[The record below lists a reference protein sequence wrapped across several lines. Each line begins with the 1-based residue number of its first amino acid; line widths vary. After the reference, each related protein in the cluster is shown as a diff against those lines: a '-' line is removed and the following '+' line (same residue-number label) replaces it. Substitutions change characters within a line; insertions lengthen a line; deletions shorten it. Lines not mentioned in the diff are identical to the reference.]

1 MYISRKRLL
10 IMSITILMMLLLS
23 KIFGYASNTFD
34 TKFGT
39 LTERVN
45 FRKTANTESSSIIR
59 TLPQNTKVKLVG
71 DIDNFYIA
79 FLDNN
84 EVGLISK
91 DYTNINENSIDT
103 FEAYKKLDKFMAE
116 VINNGTNLRGG
127 PGTNYSIYS
136 TLPLG
141 VKVQVIGNINNW
153 YLVITP
159 NNTVGMIRQDLLK
172 KSENE
177 ENNNDT
183 SSTLPNTAETVLN
196 LINEE
201 RKAQGITPLQIDDLL
216 NSTAQAKATDMVK
229 NNYFSHE
236 SPTYGSP
243 FEMMQNAGITYRT
256 AGENI
261 AGNPS
266 VENAVK
272 SWLASES
279 HKQNLLSNA
288 YNYIGIGIEESP
300 AYGYVIVAMFIGR
313 WTN

>member
-313 WTN
+313 

>member
-1 MYISRKRLL
+1 MYISRKRFL

-141 VKVQVIGNINNW
+141 VKVQVIGSINDW

-313 WTN
+313 

>member
-1 MYISRKRLL
+1 MNISRKRLL
-10 IMSITILMMLLLS
+10 IASITILMMILLS
-23 KIFGYASNTFD
+23 QIFGYVGNTFD

-39 LTERVN
+39 LSQRVN

-59 TLPQNTKVKLVG
+59 TLPQNTKVKLVA
-71 DIDNFYIA
+71 DINNFYIA

-84 EVGLISK
+84 EVGLVSK
-91 DYTNINENSIDT
+91 DYTTITENSNNT
-103 FEAYKKLDKFMAE
+103 FEEFKKLDNFMAE
-116 VINNGTNLRGG
+116 TINNSTNLRGG
-127 PGTNYSIYS
+127 PGTNYSIYT
-136 TLPLG
+136 TLPMG
-141 VKVQVIGNINNW
+141 VKVQVIGSINDW

-172 KSENE
+172 KSENN
-177 ENNNDT
+177 ENTDGT
-183 SSTLPNTAETVLN
+183 QSTLPNTAETVLE
-196 LINEE
+196 LINNA
-201 RKAQGITPLQIDDLL
+201 RKAQGINPLQIDDLL
-216 NSTAQAKATDMVK
+216 NSTAQAKANDMVK

-243 FEMMQNAGITYRT
+243 FEMMQNAGIRYRT

-266 VENAVK
+266 VEDAVK
-272 SWLASES
+272 SWLESDS

-313 WTN
+313 

>member
-141 VKVQVIGNINNW
+141 VKVQVIGSINDW

-229 NNYFSHE
+229 NNYFSHD

-313 WTN
+313 

>member
-45 FRKTANTESSSIIR
+45 FRKTANTEISSIIR

-141 VKVQVIGNINNW
+141 VKVQVIGSINDW

-183 SSTLPNTAETVLN
+183 SSTLPNTAETVLS

-236 SPTYGSP
+236 SSTYGSP

-313 WTN
+313 

>member
-23 KIFGYASNTFD
+23 KIFGYVSNTFD

-45 FRKTANTESSSIIR
+45 FRKTANTEISSIIR

-141 VKVQVIGNINNW
+141 VKVQVIGSINDW

-216 NSTAQAKATDMVK
+216 NSTAQTKATDMVK

-313 WTN
+313 

>member
-91 DYTNINENSIDT
+91 DYTNINENSIDI

-141 VKVQVIGNINNW
+141 VKVQVIGSINDW

-183 SSTLPNTAETVLN
+183 SSTLPNTAETVLS

-216 NSTAQAKATDMVK
+216 NSTAQTKATDMVK

-313 WTN
+313 

>member
-91 DYTNINENSIDT
+91 DYTNINENSIDI

-141 VKVQVIGNINNW
+141 VKVQVIGSINDW

-183 SSTLPNTAETVLN
+183 SSTLPNTAETVLS

-216 NSTAQAKATDMVK
+216 NITAQAKATDMVK

-313 WTN
+313 

>member
-34 TKFGT
+34 TTFGT

-141 VKVQVIGNINNW
+141 VKVQVIGSINDW

-313 WTN
+313 

>member
-141 VKVQVIGNINNW
+141 VKVQVIGSINDW

-216 NSTAQAKATDMVK
+216 NSTAQTKATDMVK

-313 WTN
+313 

>member
-141 VKVQVIGNINNW
+141 VKVQVIGSINDW

-216 NSTAQAKATDMVK
+216 NSTAQAKVTDMVK

-313 WTN
+313 

>member
-10 IMSITILMMLLLS
+10 IMSITILMMLLFS

-141 VKVQVIGNINNW
+141 VKVQVIGSINDW

-183 SSTLPNTAETVLN
+183 SSTLPNTAETVLS

-216 NSTAQAKATDMVK
+216 NITAQAKATDMVK

-313 WTN
+313 

>member
-103 FEAYKKLDKFMAE
+103 FEAYKKLDKFIAE

-141 VKVQVIGNINNW
+141 VKVQVIGSINDW

-313 WTN
+313 

>member
-141 VKVQVIGNINNW
+141 VKVQVIGSINDW

-216 NSTAQAKATDMVK
+216 NITAQAKATDMVK

-313 WTN
+313 

>member
-141 VKVQVIGNINNW
+141 VKVQVIGSINDW

-313 WTN
+313 

>member
-10 IMSITILMMLLLS
+10 IMSITILMVLLLS
-23 KIFGYASNTFD
+23 KILGYVGNTFD

-141 VKVQVIGNINNW
+141 VKVQVIGSINDW

-313 WTN
+313 

>member
-127 PGTNYSIYS
+127 PGTNYSICS

-141 VKVQVIGNINNW
+141 VKVQVIGSINDW

-216 NSTAQAKATDMVK
+216 NSTAQTKATDMVK

-236 SPTYGSP
+236 SSTYGSP

-313 WTN
+313 

>member
-10 IMSITILMMLLLS
+10 IMSITILMMLLFS

-45 FRKTANTESSSIIR
+45 FRKTANIESSSIIR

-71 DIDNFYIA
+71 YIDNFYIA

-141 VKVQVIGNINNW
+141 VKVQVIGSINDW

-313 WTN
+313 

>member
-45 FRKTANTESSSIIR
+45 FRKTAHTESSSIIR

-141 VKVQVIGNINNW
+141 VKVQVIGSINDW

-313 WTN
+313 

>member
-141 VKVQVIGNINNW
+141 VKVQVIGSINDW

-216 NSTAQAKATDMVK
+216 NSTAQTKATDMVK
-229 NNYFSHE
+229 NNYFSHD

-313 WTN
+313 

>member
-141 VKVQVIGNINNW
+141 VKVQVIGSINDW

-177 ENNNDT
+177 ENNNNT

-313 WTN
+313 

>member
-141 VKVQVIGNINNW
+141 VKVQVIGSINDW

-216 NSTAQAKATDMVK
+216 NITAQAKATDMVK

-236 SPTYGSP
+236 SSTYGSP

-313 WTN
+313 

>member
-141 VKVQVIGNINNW
+141 VKVQVIGSINDW

-183 SSTLPNTAETVLN
+183 SSTLPKTAETVLN

-216 NSTAQAKATDMVK
+216 NSTAQTKATDMVK

-313 WTN
+313 

>member
-141 VKVQVIGNINNW
+141 VKVQVIGSINDW

-183 SSTLPNTAETVLN
+183 SSTLPNTAETVLS

-216 NSTAQAKATDMVK
+216 NSTAQTKATDMIK

-313 WTN
+313 

>member
-23 KIFGYASNTFD
+23 KIFGCASNTFD

-141 VKVQVIGNINNW
+141 VKVQVIGSINDW

-313 WTN
+313 

>member
-116 VINNGTNLRGG
+116 VINNATNLRGG

-141 VKVQVIGNINNW
+141 VKVQVIGSINDW

-216 NSTAQAKATDMVK
+216 NSTAQTKATDMVK

-313 WTN
+313 

>member
-141 VKVQVIGNINNW
+141 VKVQVIGSINDW

-183 SSTLPNTAETVLN
+183 SSTLPNTAETVLS

-216 NSTAQAKATDMVK
+216 NITAQAKATDMVK

-313 WTN
+313 

>member
-116 VINNGTNLRGG
+116 VINNATNLRGG

-141 VKVQVIGNINNW
+141 VKVQVIGSINDW

-313 WTN
+313 

>member
-116 VINNGTNLRGG
+116 VINNDTNLRGG

-141 VKVQVIGNINNW
+141 VKVQVIGSINDW

-313 WTN
+313 

>member
-141 VKVQVIGNINNW
+141 VKVQVIGSINDW

-266 VENAVK
+266 VESAVK

-313 WTN
+313 

>member
-34 TKFGT
+34 TKFDT

-141 VKVQVIGNINNW
+141 VKVQVIGSINDW

-313 WTN
+313 

>member
-23 KIFGYASNTFD
+23 KIFGYVGNTFD
-34 TKFGT
+34 TTFGT

-141 VKVQVIGNINNW
+141 VKVQVIGSINDW

-313 WTN
+313 

>member
-10 IMSITILMMLLLS
+10 IMSITILMMLLFS

-71 DIDNFYIA
+71 YIDNFYIA

-141 VKVQVIGNINNW
+141 VKVQVIGSINDW

-183 SSTLPNTAETVLN
+183 SSTLPNTAETVLS

-216 NSTAQAKATDMVK
+216 NITAQAKATDMVK

-313 WTN
+313 

>member
-23 KIFGYASNTFD
+23 KIFGYVSNTFD

-141 VKVQVIGNINNW
+141 VKVQVIGSINDW

-183 SSTLPNTAETVLN
+183 SSTLPNTAETVLS

-216 NSTAQAKATDMVK
+216 NITAQAKATDMVK

-313 WTN
+313 

>member
-23 KIFGYASNTFD
+23 KIFGYVGNTFD
-34 TKFGT
+34 TIFGT

-141 VKVQVIGNINNW
+141 VKVQVIGSINDW
-153 YLVITP
+153 YLVITS

-177 ENNNDT
+177 ENNNNT

-313 WTN
+313 

>member
-141 VKVQVIGNINNW
+141 VKVQVIGSINDW

-183 SSTLPNTAETVLN
+183 SSTLPNTAETVLS

-266 VENAVK
+266 VENAIK

-313 WTN
+313 

>member
-127 PGTNYSIYS
+127 PGTNYSICS

-141 VKVQVIGNINNW
+141 VKVQVIGSINDW

-216 NSTAQAKATDMVK
+216 NSTAQTKATDMVK
-229 NNYFSHE
+229 NNYFSHD

-313 WTN
+313 

>member
-141 VKVQVIGNINNW
+141 VKVQVIGSINDW

-183 SSTLPNTAETVLN
+183 SSTLPNTAETVLS

-313 WTN
+313 

>member
-23 KIFGYASNTFD
+23 KIFGYVSNTFD

-141 VKVQVIGNINNW
+141 VKVQVIGSINDW

-183 SSTLPNTAETVLN
+183 SSTLPNTAETVLS

-313 WTN
+313 